1 MRHYQHIDFF
11 RAILITLVIL
21 VHIVNFG
28 DLYPAVKHSILAFM
42 MPAFLLITGYLV
54 NVNKPVKAFVLYIIK
69 ILLPYVIMVT
79 GFALLSLYLPVRDGL
94 DAFSLSAMVR
104 VLFVTSIGPYW
115 FLHTMMVCGI
125 IYYVSFNVFDRL
137 DVTAK
142 YSIFASLL
150 IVVALLTSLL
160 NIKYAAYYFIGV
172 GIKLYI
178 KDFSRVYKS
187 SLWPV
192 IPFVLLISNPVFHD
206 WGTLS
211 IVICIL
217 CFLSFSAKFYDFCSS
232 KVLKELT
239 YIGRN
244 TFPIYIFHP
253 IFTMLSKWLLPVFS
267 FDFTGL
273 LHAFVTIV
281 ICILGSIGIGPAYGL
296 YSFLLHL
303 RAKKFVEVRCFNTK
317 SDIP

>member
-1 MRHYQHIDFF
+1 MMRHNQHIDFF

-94 DAFSLSAMVR
+94 DVFSLSAMVR

-150 IVVALLTSLL
+150 IAVALLTSLL

-232 KVLKELT
+232 KVLKGLT

-273 LHAFVTIV
+273 LHALVTIV
-281 ICILGSIGIGPAYGL
+281 ICILGSIGIARLMDYTRLSYIFGRRN
-296 YSFLLHL
+296 LL
-303 RAKKFVEVRCFNTK
+303 R
-317 SDIP
+317 